1 MLFRCDPAIRNLF
14 LKNKGKPREQYKL
27 GEFVHLALYRHLQ
40 AEFKC
45 ADAHW
50 LDHFM
55 SGHPVIGKV
64 ARSGRWPLLPKDK
77 LLPPE
82 LTEEEPVSYTHL
94 TAADE

>member
-1 MLFRCDPAIRNLF
+1 MPIMGLPASTLIQQRKGWIEKLKQWATALREESLDMIFQCEPAIRRLF
-14 LKNKGKPREQYKL
+14 LKNRDKPREQYKL

-55 SGHPVIGKV
+55 STP
-64 ARSGRWPLLPKDK
+64 
-77 LLPPE
+77 
-82 LTEEEPVSYTHL
+82 
-94 TAADE
+94 